1 MSPTYS
7 ECSSFDSL
15 ELGLRILRNCKYYD
29 VHRVFLINSKV
40 VASLESTLF
49 MLVYN
54 HCTFVMG
61 AAFPRPLYTYSITI
75 TDNMFTS
82 FLAAALCL
90 VYGDALTMP
99 ITPSGQHGWYIRQWS
114 ISILRTFFFLFCSP
128 GTELLFL
135 IYFWMISLMPPPFYW
150 ILSHL
155 LPFCSFAL

>member
-1 MSPTYS
+1 M
-7 ECSSFDSL
+7 
-15 ELGLRILRNCKYYD
+15 RILRNCKYYD
-29 VHRVFLINSKV
+29 VHRVFLINSKI

-99 ITPSGQHGWYIRQWS
+99 LLHPDSMVGTSVSGAY
-114 ISILRTFFFLFCSP
+114 LANFFLSF
-128 GTELLFL
+128 LL
-135 IYFWMISLMPPPFYW
+135 SG
-150 ILSHL
+150 H
-155 LPFCSFAL
+155 